1 MTMKVE
7 TFKITD
13 LRQLALRM
21 AKARLEELAI
31 THQGRSIRMRFSLSA
46 LIENNEGPAQEITH
60 SMTPPSIEQDPRQPV
75 LAQGPGYFLRH
86 HPAHHQEYI
95 SQGSVVKAGDMLG
108 VVKMGQIYLPIYSPL
123 DGEVVE
129 VMATESQV
137 EYGQTVI
144 VLKDGLT
151 EARA

>member
-1 MTMKVE
+1 MKVE

-13 LRQLALRM
+13 LRQLALHM
-21 AKARLEELAI
+21 AKARLDELAI
-31 THQGRSIRMRFSLSA
+31 TQQGMSIRMRFRPSPFV
-46 LIENNEGPAQEITH
+46 ENNEVPTQETTH
-60 SMTPPSIEQDPRQPV
+60 LTTPPSLEQDPRQPV

-86 HPAHHQEYI
+86 HPAHHREYI
-95 SQGSVVKAGDMLG
+95 SQGSIVKAGDMLG

-144 VLKDGLT
+144 VLKDGST

>member
-1 MTMKVE
+1 MKVE

-13 LRQLALRM
+13 LRQLALHM
-21 AKARLEELAI
+21 AKARLDELAI
-31 THQGRSIRMRFSLSA
+31 TQQGMSIRMRFRSSPFVA
-46 LIENNEGPAQEITH
+46 NNEVPTQETTH
-60 SMTPPSIEQDPRQPV
+60 LTTPSSLEQDLRQPV

-86 HPAHHQEYI
+86 HPTHHQEYI
-95 SQGSVVKAGDMLG
+95 SQGSIVKAGDMLG

-144 VLKDGLT
+144 VLKDGST

>member
-1 MTMKVE
+1 MKVE

-13 LRQLALRM
+13 LRQLALHM
-21 AKARLEELAI
+21 AKARLDELAI
-31 THQGRSIRMRFSLSA
+31 TQQGMSIRMRFRPSPFD
-46 LIENNEGPAQEITH
+46 ENNEVPTQETTH
-60 SMTPPSIEQDPRQPV
+60 LTTPPSLEQDSRQPV

-95 SQGSVVKAGDMLG
+95 SQGSIVKAGDMLG

-144 VLKDGLT
+144 VLTDGST

>member
-1 MTMKVE
+1 
-7 TFKITD
+7 
-13 LRQLALRM
+13 
-21 AKARLEELAI
+21 
-31 THQGRSIRMRFSLSA
+31 MRFRPSPFV
-46 LIENNEGPAQEITH
+46 ENNEVPTQETTDLT
-60 SMTPPSIEQDPRQPV
+60 TPPSLEQDPRQPV

-95 SQGSVVKAGDMLG
+95 SQGSIVKAGDMLG

-144 VLKDGLT
+144 VLTDGST